1 METKG
6 KVSAILGAVV
16 DVSFEGQKLP
26 EIYNALELENN
37 GQKLVLEVAQ
47 HLGDSSVRTI
57 AMDSTDGLMRGVEV
71 EDTGKP
77 ISVPVGDQVLGRM
90 FDLLGNV
97 IDGKA
102 DIENK
107 QELPIHRSAP
117 KFDELATS
125 TEVLETGIKVIDL
138 MEPYTKGG
146 KTGLFGGAGVGKT
159 VLIQELIRNIATEHG
174 GYSLFAG
181 VGERTREGN
190 DLYGEMVES
199 GVIDKTAMVFGQ
211 MNEPPGARL
220 RVALS
225 ALTMAEN
232 FRDQQGKDVL
242 LFVDNIFRFTQAGS
256 EVSALLGRMPS
267 AAGYQPTLST
277 EMGELQER
285 ITSTKKGSVTSV

>member
-71 EDTGKP
+71 KDTGKP

-97 IDGKA
+97 IDGKEA
-102 DIENK
+102 IKDK
-107 QELPIHRSAP
+107 HELPIHRSAP

-138 MEPYTKGG
+138 MEPYTC
-146 KTGLFGGAGVGKT
+146 L
-159 VLIQELIRNIATEHG
+159 
-174 GYSLFAG
+174 
-181 VGERTREGN
+181 
-190 DLYGEMVES
+190 LYTS
-199 GVIDKTAMVFGQ
+199 D
-211 MNEPPGARL
+211 
-220 RVALS
+220 
-225 ALTMAEN
+225 
-232 FRDQQGKDVL
+232 
-242 LFVDNIFRFTQAGS
+242 
-256 EVSALLGRMPS
+256 
-267 AAGYQPTLST
+267 AAD
-277 EMGELQER
+277 E
-285 ITSTKKGSVTSV
+285 